1 MAISQIN
8 LCVVFIKQRMFEKA
22 QKAAKSAVALL
33 EPIVF
38 KIIKSEGE
46 LSKSEREEFQELL
59 EALLVG
65 YSNLGM
71 ASFKLDN

>member
-1 MAISQIN
+1 MY
-8 LCVVFIKQRMFEKA
+8 IKQRFFEKA

-38 KIIKSEGE
+38 KIIKSEAEVGKE
-46 LSKSEREEFQELL
+46 EQEEFRELL